1 MKKKIKREKKEIG
14 IVSRIENLMNII
26 EKEKFNGNKKK
37 NKGIDGKDSIGEC
50 GIIGEFGWIKEVRE
64 NVEKEKINGRRM
76 GILIIV
82 DKVIVDRKVNKI
94 VEVII
99 IKCMKEGRKIMKGI
113 KIEKKLVMNN
123 MVKRVR
129 MNLILEKKK
138 RRRNLM

>member
-1 MKKKIKREKKEIG
+1 
-14 IVSRIENLMNII
+14 
-26 EKEKFNGNKKK
+26 
-37 NKGIDGKDSIGEC
+37 
-50 GIIGEFGWIKEVRE
+50 
-64 NVEKEKINGRRM
+64 M